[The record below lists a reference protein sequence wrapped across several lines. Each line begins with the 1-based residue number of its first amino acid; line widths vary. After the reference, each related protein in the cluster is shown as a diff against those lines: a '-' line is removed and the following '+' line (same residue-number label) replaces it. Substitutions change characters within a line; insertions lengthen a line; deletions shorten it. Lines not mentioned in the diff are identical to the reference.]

1 MGSRDEVALW
11 EVTHG
16 YPWLPMGRQLVGL
29 PRWGGEEASCTQRF
43 PMKLEPMRVVVLK
56 YLELSCKMQD
66 IGVSWI
72 KVGREVGNL
81 WDPSSE

>member
-16 YPWLPMGRQLVGL
+16 YLWLPMGRQLVGL

-43 PMKLEPMRVVVLK
+43 PMKLEPMRVVVF
-56 YLELSCKMQD
+56 EVFGTVVQNAGHR
-66 IGVSWI
+66 GVM
-72 KVGREVGNL
+72 
-81 WDPSSE
+81 D